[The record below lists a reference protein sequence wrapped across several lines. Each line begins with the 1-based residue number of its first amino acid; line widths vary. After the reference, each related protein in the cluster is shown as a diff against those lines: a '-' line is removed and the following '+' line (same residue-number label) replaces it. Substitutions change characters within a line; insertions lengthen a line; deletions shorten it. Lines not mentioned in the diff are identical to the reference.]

1 MVQIIQ
7 SVLELIGGTPLLAL
21 NHVIEP
27 GSARV
32 LVKMENRNPSGSVKD
47 RIALTIVENAK
58 NKD

>member
-1 MVQIIQ
+1 VVQIIQ

>member
-1 MVQIIQ
+1 MAQIIQ